1 MNNVD
6 EYYNNHELRF
16 IIHNNGYGKENYEL
30 KKEIDEYKD
39 RIEKVIKY
47 VTDNLVSQFDIDYI
61 INTLRG
67 DKDE

>member
-16 IIHNNGYGKENYEL
+16 IIHNKGYGKENYEL
-30 KKEIDEYKD
+30 LKEIDEYEN

-61 INTLRG
+61 INILRG